1 MDTLMV
7 IHFRNVGQL
16 ESFINFLR
24 NKVANGNTPPEER
37 RALRALIPQLQ
48 NILEQRLRRERGAH
62 PN

>member
-7 IHFRNVGQL
+7 IHFQNVRQL

-24 NKVANGNTPPEER
+24 NKVANENTPPEER
-37 RALRALIPQLQ
+37 RALSALIPQLQ

>member
-24 NKVANGNTPPEER
+24 NKIANRDTPPGER
-37 RALRALIPQLQ
+37 RALSALIPQLE

>member
-7 IHFRNVGQL
+7 IHFQNVRQL
-16 ESFINFLR
+16 ESFNNFLR
-24 NKVANGNTPPEER
+24 NKIENGSTPPEER
-37 RALRALIPQLQ
+37 RALSALIPQLQ

>member
-1 MDTLMV
+1 MV

-24 NKVANGNTPPEER
+24 IKIANGDTPPEER
-37 RALRALIPQLQ
+37 RALSALIPQLEG
-48 NILEQRLRRERGAH
+48 ILEQRLRRERGAH

>member
-24 NKVANGNTPPEER
+24 NKIANGDTPPEER
-37 RALRALIPQLQ
+37 RALSALIPQLES
-48 NILEQRLRRERGAH
+48 ILEQRLRRERGAH

>member
-1 MDTLMV
+1 MV
-7 IHFRNVGQL
+7 IHFQNVGQL

-37 RALRALIPQLQ
+37 RTLSALIPQLQ

>member
-7 IHFRNVGQL
+7 IHFRNVRQL

-24 NKVANGNTPPEER
+24 NKIANRDTPPEER
-37 RALRALIPQLQ
+37 RALSALIPRLE

>member
-24 NKVANGNTPPEER
+24 NKIANRDTPPEER
-37 RALRALIPQLQ
+37 RALCALIPQLEI
-48 NILEQRLRRERGAH
+48 ILEQRLRRERGAH